1 MLEQIAAFLGAE
13 NMYELA
19 WIGLGFFAQFMFMMR
34 FMVQWIASER
44 ASESIVPVGFW
55 YFSIFGGLL
64 MLAYAI
70 HREDPVF
77 IAGQALGMIIYMR
90 NLYFILVPKGKKDET
105 DGPEA

>member
-1 MLEQIAAFLGAE
+1 
-13 NMYELA
+13 MYELA

-77 IAGQALGMIIYMR
+77 IAGQALGMIIYLR
-90 NLYFILVPKGKKDET
+90 NLYFILAPKEKKDKA
-105 DGPEA
+105 DAPEA

>member
-1 MLEQIAAFLGAE
+1 MLDQLATFLGAE

-77 IAGQALGMIIYMR
+77 IAGQALGMIVYAR
-90 NLYFILVPKGKKDET
+90 NLYFIHFPNGKKD
-105 DGPEA
+105 DADRPEA

>member
-1 MLEQIAAFLGAE
+1 MLDQLAAFLGAE

-19 WIGLGFFAQFMFMMR
+19 WIGLGFFAQAMFMMR

-77 IAGQALGMIIYMR
+77 MAGQALGMLVYLR
-90 NLYFILVPKGKKDET
+90 NLYFIHSPKGKKDDADGSET
-105 DGPEA
+105 

>member
-1 MLEQIAAFLGAE
+1 VLEQIAAFLGAE

-77 IAGQALGMIIYMR
+77 IAGQALGMVIYLR
-90 NLYFILVPKGKKDET
+90 NLYFILFPHGKRNGV
-105 DGPEA
+105 DGPDA